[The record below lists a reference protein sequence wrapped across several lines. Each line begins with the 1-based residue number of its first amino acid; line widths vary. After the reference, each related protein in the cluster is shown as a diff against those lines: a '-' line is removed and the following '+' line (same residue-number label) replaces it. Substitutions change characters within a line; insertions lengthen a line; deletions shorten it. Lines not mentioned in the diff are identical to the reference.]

1 VAAQKSPSLFLR
13 TTRLEEEEERA
24 SFSLVTVCSPKSDNT
39 MNQNPN
45 NIQKK
50 KKNKRK
56 KIIEML
62 GWRR

>member
-24 SFSLVTVCSPKSDNT
+24 SFSLVTVCSPKSDKT
-39 MNQNPN
+39 MNKNPN